1 MASELCPTE
10 IGDFLGE
17 LGGLDAV
24 EEAVAVDGFCEVDG
38 GVEEEAEALVGW
50 EVGDGGKEV
59 GI

>member
-1 MASELCPTE
+1 M
-10 IGDFLGE
+10 
-17 LGGLDAV
+17 DAV